1 MPTVKH
7 LPDVP
12 TSMTPRSRNTAD
24 ATATHAETAVD
35 EDDLRERVTRFLRR
49 NFPQIEMHGGSAA
62 IQDLDLE
69 AGSVRIRLGGACS
82 GCGISPMTTQ
92 ALKTRLVQ
100 EIPGIRR
107 VETETGAGDDGT
119 PRGFDAD
126 DVPF

>member
-1 MPTVKH
+1 
-7 LPDVP
+7 
-12 TSMTPRSRNTAD
+12 MTTHSIDPSDDGSTA
-24 ATATHAETAVD
+24 AAVD
-35 EDDLRERVTRFLRR
+35 EDDLRERITVFLQR

-62 IQDLDLE
+62 IQHLDLE

-100 EIPGIRR
+100 EIPEITT
-107 VETETGAGDDGT
+107 VETETGVGDEGT
-119 PRGFDAD
+119 PQGFDAD